1 MGKIA
6 WIFPGQGA
14 QEKGMGMS
22 LIDTDVKAKE
32 RFEESQRVLDF
43 DLKTLITEEEAPLNQ
58 TAYTQPALLAVS
70 IILMEAWQR
79 LLAQEGIEQQPDVVA
94 GLSLGEY
101 SALVATGAL
110 SFIDAVSLVRK
121 RGLLMEEAGR
131 ERPGTMAAVLKGNSS
146 RIKEICDEQDS
157 CVVVANYNSPVQV
170 VISGEQA
177 GVDAASQ
184 QLKEEKMRVVPLSVS
199 GAFHSPLMESAA
211 VGLSK
216 ALTHITWQEPKIP
229 YITNVTADVVME
241 KDAIAQL
248 LVDQLTGSV
257 RWQESIEKMI
267 DDGVDTFY
275 EIGPGNT
282 LQGLVKKIN
291 RKVKVYNLSS
301 LEAMQHVLEEIKG
314 EV

>member
-22 LIDTDVKAKE
+22 LIEADSKAQE
-32 RFEESQRVLDF
+32 RFIESQSTLDF
-43 DLKTLITEEEAPLNQ
+43 DLKALITEEEAPLDQ
-58 TAYTQPALLAVS
+58 TAYTQPALLAISV
-70 IILMEAWQR
+70 ILMEAWQR
-79 LLAQEGIEQQPDVVA
+79 RLAEAGIDQEPDVVA

-110 SFIDAVSLVRK
+110 SFKDALPLVRR

-131 ERPGTMAAVLKGNSS
+131 EQKGAMAAVLKGDSS
-146 RIKEICDEQDS
+146 RIREICEQQEG

-170 VISGEQA
+170 VISGEYESVQ
-177 GVDAASQ
+177 AASQ
-184 QLKEEKMRVVPLSVS
+184 QLQEEKMRVIPLSVS

-211 VGLSK
+211 ERLSET
-216 ALTHITWQEPKIP
+216 LTTISWQEPRFP
-229 YITNVTADVVME
+229 YMSNVTAEAVTDPTLVP
-241 KDAIAQL
+241 QL
-248 LVDQLTGSV
+248 LVSQLTGSV
-257 RWQESIEKMI
+257 RWQESVEKMI
-267 DDGVDTFY
+267 EDGVDTFY

-291 RKVKVYNLSS
+291 RKVTVYNLSS
-301 LEAMQHVLEEIKG
+301 LEAIEKVLEEIKG
-314 EV
+314 EA